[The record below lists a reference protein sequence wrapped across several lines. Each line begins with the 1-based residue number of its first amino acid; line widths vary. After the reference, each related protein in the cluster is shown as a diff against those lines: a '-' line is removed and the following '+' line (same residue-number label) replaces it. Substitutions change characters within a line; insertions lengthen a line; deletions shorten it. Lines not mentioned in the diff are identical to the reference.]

1 MTIGSIDPFWSALA
15 AYDLRSQP
23 ALGAAPGTATSPGAA
38 AVGAKPSAASAQAN
52 ATTLL
57 SLLGGTA
64 SSPGALSASSASTFS
79 ELLDGQPSGAAVPV
93 SAAVDNA
100 ILDVML

>member
-1 MTIGSIDPFWSALA
+1 VTISSIDPFWSALA
-15 AYDLRSQP
+15 AHDLGSQP
-23 ALGAAPGTATSPGAA
+23 APSATTGAATGAGAA
-38 AVGAKPSAASAQAN
+38 AAGATPSSTSAQAK

-57 SLLGGTA
+57 SLLGGTT
-64 SSPGALSASSASTFS
+64 SSPGTPSASGAFS
-79 ELLDGQPSGAAVPV
+79 ELLDGQPSGAAGAV